1 MILFIA
7 LLGCSVKGTV
17 ELVQAERAYQLGQ
30 QQNLRDKDIFSWTM
44 ANSYLK
50 KAREEYANSNY
61 EQASILAER
70 STEWLNKITPD
81 EPPSESDSTDN
92 PDSENS
98 GSPAQESDSDESTD
112 SKTKEAIP
120 SDPNP
125 PTEDK
130 E

>member
-1 MILFIA
+1 MA
-7 LLGCSVKGTV
+7 K
-17 ELVQAERAYQLGQ
+17 AERAYQLGQ

-61 EQASILAER
+61 EQASVLAER

-81 EPPSESDSTDN
+81 EPLTK
-92 PDSENS
+92 PDSEASPDSEGS
-98 GSPAQESDSDESTD
+98 GTPSQESTPENTSSSSEKESMN
-112 SKTKEAIP
+112 SKTEGAFPDGPKPA
-120 SDPNP
+120 SG
-125 PTEDK
+125 DK